1 MHENDCEIELC
12 DLISVSITHK
22 KSGSRLRTA
31 FLMAHDSPNKIRFAN
46 FVMLR
51 ATFLKEES

>member
-1 MHENDCEIELC
+1 MNH
-12 DLISVSITHK
+12 HFF
-22 KSGSRLRTA
+22 TA
-31 FLMAHDSPNKIRFAN
+31 PFLMAHDSPNKIRFAN